1 MKHLLRWVA
10 ALGIL
15 AVPAVAGAQVTG
27 GVRVRLN
34 VPDLVFASTHAREL
48 AVFTT
53 VPLNDFLAF
62 QPEGLAGVQDTT
74 FGEQRMTVNRKFQ
87 YCQIPLLG
95 RFRFA
100 KGSPVAIL
108 GGPSFGFSTRVGEFA
123 ENVNIDV
130 KGFDVGYV
138 AGVAMEVDHVVLD
151 WRYTWGLSSIA
162 KNGAPET
169 SDNGSAKHRVL
180 SLSAGLRF

>member
-1 MKHLLRWVA
+1 LLRSVV

-34 VPDLVFASTHAREL
+34 VPDRVFASTHAREL
-48 AVFTT
+48 AIFST

-62 QPEGLAGVQDTT
+62 QAEGLVGLHPT
-74 FGEQRMTVNRKFQ
+74 FGEQRMTDKRKFD

-108 GGPSFGFSTRVGEFA
+108 SGPSIGVSMRVREFA
-123 ENVNIDV
+123 ENVEMDV

-138 AGVAMEVDHVVLD
+138 AGVGVEVDHVVLD

-169 SDNGSAKHRVL
+169 SDSGSAKHRVL
-180 SLSAGLRF
+180 SISAGLRF

>member
-1 MKHLLRWVA
+1 LNHLLRSVV

-34 VPDLVFASTHAREL
+34 VPDRVFASTHATEL

-53 VPLNDFLAF
+53 VPLNDVLAF
-62 QPEGLAGVQDTT
+62 QPEGLVRLQDTT
-74 FGEQRMTVNRKFQ
+74 FDEQRRTDKRTFD

-95 RFRFA
+95 RFRFV

-108 GGPSFGFSTRVGEFA
+108 GGPSFGFSTRVREFA
-123 ENVNIDV
+123 ETVNIDV

-138 AGVAMEVDHVVLD
+138 AGVGVEVDHVVLD
-151 WRYTWGLSSIA
+151 WRYTWGLASIA

-180 SLSAGLRF
+180 SLSAGWRF

>member
-1 MKHLLRWVA
+1 LKHLLRSVV

-34 VPDLVFASTHAREL
+34 MPDLVFASTHAREL
-48 AVFTT
+48 AIFTT
-53 VPLNDFLAF
+53 MPINDVLAF
-62 QPEGLAGVQDTT
+62 QAEGLAGLQDTT
-74 FGEQRMTVNRKFQ
+74 FGEQRTVKRTFE

-100 KGSPVAIL
+100 KGSPIAIL
-108 GGPSFGFSTRVGEFA
+108 GGPSFGFSTRVRELDEDVEIG
-123 ENVNIDV
+123 V
-130 KGFDVGYV
+130 KGIDFGYV
-138 AGVAMEVDHVVLD
+138 AGVGVDVHHVVVD

-169 SDNGSAKHRVL
+169 TDSGSVKHRVL
-180 SLSAGLRF
+180 SISAGLRF